1 MENTKKTMDREYE
14 KSLMYIAGMLSDVQ
28 ELLGEELN
36 GEDNEGWVAPN
47 NAEMATK
54 VLNNAKKIIFAKME
68 TGDL

>member
-1 MENTKKTMDREYE
+1 MDTEYT

-36 GEDNEGWVAPN
+36 GEDNEGWVAPR

-54 VLNNAKKIIFAKME
+54 VLNNAKKLIFAKME
-68 TGDL
+68 EEKEIA

>member
-1 MENTKKTMDREYE
+1 MDREYE

-28 ELLGEELN
+28 ELLGKELN

-54 VLNNAKKIIFAKME
+54 VLNNAKKLIFAKME
-68 TGDL
+68 ETGEIA

>member
-68 TGDL
+68 TGEL

>member
-1 MENTKKTMDREYE
+1 MDRKYE

-36 GEDNEGWVAPN
+36 GKDNEGWVAPN

-54 VLNNAKKIIFAKME
+54 VLNNAKKLIFAKME
-68 TGDL
+68 ETGEIA

>member
-54 VLNNAKKIIFAKME
+54 VLNNAKKINFAKME